1 MICNL
6 CGEKIISGEKYIEN
20 SIGKQMHYDCQFDL
34 WRCELLK
41 WAGIDIKIK
50 EDEIIDSENSKDA

>member
-1 MICNL
+1 MSWNL

-20 SIGKQMHYDCQFDL
+20 SIGEQMHYDCQFDL

-41 WAGIDIKIK
+41 WAGIDTKIK

>member
-1 MICNL
+1 MICKKKKK
-6 CGEKIISGEKYIEN
+6 KIISGEKYIEN
-20 SIGKQMHYDCQFDL
+20 SIGEQMHYDCQFDL

-50 EDEIIDSENSKDA
+50 EDEIIDFENSKDA

>member
-20 SIGKQMHYDCQFDL
+20 SIGEQMHYDCQFDL
-34 WRCELLK
+34 LRCELLK

-50 EDEIIDSENSKDA
+50 EDEIIDFENSKDA

>member
-6 CGEKIISGEKYIEN
+6 CGEKIVPGEKYIEN
-20 SIGKQMHYDCQFDL
+20 SIGERLHYDCQFEL
-34 WRCELLK
+34 WWCELLK

-50 EDEIIDSENSKDA
+50 GVENIDSEKSNKN

>member
-20 SIGKQMHYDCQFDL
+20 SIGEQMHYDCQFDL

-50 EDEIIDSENSKDA
+50 ED

>member
-20 SIGKQMHYDCQFDL
+20 SIGEQIHYDCQFDL

-41 WAGIDIKIK
+41 WVGIDIKTK
-50 EDEIIDSENSKDA
+50 EDELIDIENQKDI

>member
-1 MICNL
+1 MEEL
-6 CGEKIISGEKYIEN
+6 KILQSRKYIEN
-20 SIGKQMHYDCQFDL
+20 SIGEQMHYDCQFDL

-50 EDEIIDSENSKDA
+50 EDEIIDFEN